1 MKQKRFSW
9 SAQLDEHITE
19 LLQRVRS
26 QHARPMETHEPEMRM
41 ARDVRHA
48 YQAEAG
54 EDARSLERV
63 LSRLVD
69 EKAAGRPKVIFLSQ
83 TERKQERALQMQD
96 TNDMFTEGTP
106 KKSAGRLLRRV
117 SLLAAVLCVIALVG
131 GFLTV
136 LNAAHTTK
144 PTSQTLT
151 AASHT
156 ATTTP
161 ATPVPTVKDGP
172 VGTIVYHQKTS
183 SEPMSWSPV
192 GNLVAGIGNDG
203 TSLETWNALTGAN
216 VVKYRLPFQEA
227 GQNFLMATAWSFDST
242 EVAFQYSNGIA
253 VFNAQ
258 SGAVI
263 TSWSAKSNHSFQG
276 VAFLPDGKYL
286 VTTSFATSF
295 TNGGQEQVSN
305 AHLNVFSIATG
316 QLVAQP
322 QDKVYVNMV
331 ASPTGKY
338 LIAGG
343 ASEAVGQGTAWDLWD
358 TTSWSIV
365 RTYTNVADFSWS
377 PDGSQI
383 ALVRNGSVQ
392 IVDAQSDN
400 VLRSFASGA
409 GTIANIA
416 WQPHGTRLL
425 VNTVNASAQ
434 TSYLSL
440 WDTQTGT
447 HLYTLNSYQGAFN
460 DGSAWSS
467 DGKYVLFSAFST
479 KTSSTVTPAATQT
492 PPLVQPPVAQWDEVI
507 WIAG

>member
-1 MKQKRFSW
+1 
-9 SAQLDEHITE
+9 
-19 LLQRVRS
+19 
-26 QHARPMETHEPEMRM
+26 
-41 ARDVRHA
+41 
-48 YQAEAG
+48 
-54 EDARSLERV
+54 
-63 LSRLVD
+63 
-69 EKAAGRPKVIFLSQ
+69 
-83 TERKQERALQMQD
+83 
-96 TNDMFTEGTP
+96 
-106 KKSAGRLLRRV
+106 
-117 SLLAAVLCVIALVG
+117 
-131 GFLTV
+131 
-136 LNAAHTTK
+136 
-144 PTSQTLT
+144 
-151 AASHT
+151 
-156 ATTTP
+156 
-161 ATPVPTVKDGP
+161 
-172 VGTIVYHQKTS
+172 
-183 SEPMSWSPV
+183 
-192 GNLVAGIGNDG
+192 
-203 TSLETWNALTGAN
+203 
-216 VVKYRLPFQEA
+216 
-227 GQNFLMATAWSFDST
+227 
-242 EVAFQYSNGIA
+242 
-253 VFNAQ
+253 
-258 SGAVI
+258 
-263 TSWSAKSNHSFQG
+263 
-276 VAFLPDGKYL
+276 VAFLPDGKDL

-295 TNGGQEQVSN
+295 TNGGTTERPGA

-322 QDKVYVNMV
+322 QDKVYENMV

-416 WQPHGTRLL
+416 WQPHGTCLL
-425 VNTVNASAQ
+425 VNINNASAQ

-440 WDTQTGT
+440 WDTQTGA

-467 DGKYVLFSAFST
+467 DGKYVLFSTFSM
-479 KTSSTVTPAATQT
+479 KAASTVNPAATLT
-492 PPLVQPPVAQWDEVI
+492 PPPTQLSVAQWDEVI